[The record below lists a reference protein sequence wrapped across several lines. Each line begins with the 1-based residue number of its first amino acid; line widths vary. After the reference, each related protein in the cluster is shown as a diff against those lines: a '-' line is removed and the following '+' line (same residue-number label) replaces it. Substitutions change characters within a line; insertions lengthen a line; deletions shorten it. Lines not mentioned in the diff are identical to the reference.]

1 MIKKNDIIEVNI
13 TDYGTNGEG
22 VAKVDGFTIFI
33 NGAIKGEKCKII
45 ITKVL
50 KTHGFG
56 KVTKIIE
63 ESDKRVKI
71 DCKTYPRCGGCSL
84 RHINYTETLNIKK
97 EKVQNLITRN
107 VDKNLK
113 VNDCIGMDNPF
124 YYRNKAIYPVTYAEK
139 IKLDNKEPNEVF
151 LENTNKKSER
161 INNKINEQRKL
172 NSDVTIK
179 YKEPNDYMFIKPG
192 IYAKRSHIVVPFE
205 ECKIQTI
212 NSQKIAEYICNNW
225 KSTIYNE
232 ENDNK
237 LQNKYNQNCNKDA
250 NNDFSSINNTDK
262 NENLKSNPGILRNI
276 MIREGF
282 ETGEILVTIVESK
295 FEKNAIDVQKLVKE
309 FPNIKTV
316 VANINSKNTNV
327 VLSNENIVLY
337 GDGFIYDKIGEY
349 TFKISPNSF
358 YQVNPAQ
365 TKVIYETAIK
375 EANLNKNDVL
385 CDLYSGIGT
394 IGIFASKYVK
404 KVYGI
409 EIVSDAIKD
418 ARENAKINNINNIEF
433 IEGDVEKA
441 FDKLLRDFKQ
451 KKGDNFEQAEDKK
464 QGKSNKNTVEKETI
478 ETTNNNKENLMPN
491 AVIVDPPRKGLD
503 EKTIQNL
510 CMLNLEKLV
519 YVSCNPATLAR
530 DLSTLKSKYNI
541 KSITPI
547 DNFPYSSHVE
557 TVVTM
562 TKNISNK
569 IYI

>member
-56 KVTKIIE
+56 KVTEIIE

-139 IKLDNKEPNEVF
+139 IKLDNKEPNDVF

-161 INNKINEQRKL
+161 KINEQGKL

-225 KSTIYNE
+225 KSTIYDE
-232 ENDNK
+232 ESDNK
-237 LQNKYNQNCNKDA
+237 LQNKYNQNCN
-250 NNDFSSINNTDK
+250 NDF
-262 NENLKSNPGILRNI
+262 
-276 MIREGF
+276 
-282 ETGEILVTIVESK
+282 
-295 FEKNAIDVQKLVKE
+295 KLYK
-309 FPNIKTV
+309 
-316 VANINSKNTNV
+316 
-327 VLSNENIVLY
+327 
-337 GDGFIYDKIGEY
+337 
-349 TFKISPNSF
+349 
-358 YQVNPAQ
+358 
-365 TKVIYETAIK
+365 
-375 EANLNKNDVL
+375 
-385 CDLYSGIGT
+385 
-394 IGIFASKYVK
+394 
-404 KVYGI
+404 
-409 EIVSDAIKD
+409 
-418 ARENAKINNINNIEF
+418 
-433 IEGDVEKA
+433 
-441 FDKLLRDFKQ
+441 
-451 KKGDNFEQAEDKK
+451 
-464 QGKSNKNTVEKETI
+464 
-478 ETTNNNKENLMPN
+478 
-491 AVIVDPPRKGLD
+491 
-503 EKTIQNL
+503 
-510 CMLNLEKLV
+510 
-519 YVSCNPATLAR
+519 
-530 DLSTLKSKYNI
+530 
-541 KSITPI
+541 
-547 DNFPYSSHVE
+547 
-557 TVVTM
+557 
-562 TKNISNK
+562 
-569 IYI
+569 